1 MAQRLVVER
10 CLQRCSGWRDLN
22 FWKFG
27 EEGLNFDRFPLDK
40 FKPCAGRFEKTG
52 SLSLQR
58 VPKNI
63 FKDHQSMSKR
73 IPFHLELFEKFRR
86 NSEENREEIQNISV
100 LDVFSSRL
108 VQQVSWLFDSSYCW
122 PRRLLFRSRCGRLR
136 SCSEGS
142 RLTAWFFL
150 KSRRLSEKRCHR
162 WAMLH
167 SYTLKTRCS
176 KKGRN
181 PRM

>member
-73 IPFHLELFEKFRR
+73 FLFILSSLR
-86 NSEENREEIQNISV
+86 NSEEILKKPRRDSKH
-100 LDVFSSRL
+100 FCFRC
-108 VQQVSWLFDSSYCW
+108 VQQSLGAAGFMA
-122 PRRLLFRSRCGRLR
+122 F
-136 SCSEGS
+136 
-142 RLTAWFFL
+142 
-150 KSRRLSEKRCHR
+150 
-162 WAMLH
+162 
-167 SYTLKTRCS
+167 
-176 KKGRN
+176 
-181 PRM
+181 